1 MRKQGEKMELTEARY
16 ATVQSGP
23 CKGEQYVLCF
33 GKNQFLVP
41 AENILS
47 YPKKPNTLPNG
58 AAVGAVLNTKSP
70 DSWTS
75 YCAPDFLIKIRG
87 EEGTCVYTTFHVD
100 GTPESRFLRLIV
112 QGIAEK
118 NFPIV
123 KESTEALLASG
134 ALKISNER
142 QQARVNVLSWRKDV
156 DCPDKAQLNPE
167 LNHWPA
173 LPKDQHVKTC
183 RVGPDPKK
191 RVLKGP
197 GPHTKRRCASSD
209 FHKYVE
215 SETYLPVSAPGAYAV
230 NYIEHLGMLRVT
242 TFVRALEEEESASAS
257 VARVEEDDDEE
268 DDI

>member
-1 MRKQGEKMELTEARY
+1 MALAEPKY

-23 CKGEQYVLCF
+23 CKGEPYVLCF
-33 GKNQFLVP
+33 GKHQFLVP
-41 AENILS
+41 AANIVS
-47 YPKKPNTLPNG
+47 YPKKPNAMPSG

-70 DSWTS
+70 DSWTP
-75 YCAPDFLIKIRG
+75 YCASDFLMQVRG
-87 EEGTCVYTTFHVD
+87 EEGTCVYTTFHVE

-118 NFPIV
+118 NFPV
-123 KESTEALLASG
+123 LKESCDALIASG
-134 ALKISNER
+134 ALKIANER
-142 QQARVNVLSWRKDV
+142 QQARLNVLSWKKDV
-156 DCPDKAQLNPE
+156 DCPEKAQLNPE
-167 LNHWPA
+167 LNKWPA

-191 RVLKGP
+191 RVLKAAGQ
-197 GPHTKRRCASSD
+197 GAKRRCASSD

-215 SETYLPVSAPGAYAV
+215 SETYLPVGAPGAYAV

-242 TFVRALEEEESASAS
+242 TFVRSLEEEDEATGAPA
-257 VARVEEDDDEE
+257 ARAEEAADDDE